1 MLDFE
6 AIKRIP
12 IVEVA
17 VGHYHLP
24 LRFRGDYANA
34 TCPLPTHRQGDKAK
48 AFSINL
54 PGNYW
59 RCFSDSCN
67 AGNGGKR
74 GGDVINFVAAM
85 EKCREKDAA
94 EKLASWFGVGKEK
107 AAPRMEA
114 RPVSTKQHQKTYP
127 EPSTGSDSVKYM
139 QEIDAWFDILFRRGQ
154 EETDLEYWK
163 RCRNE
168 VKSKLVESFRNGK
181 KSLAA

>member
-17 VGHYHLP
+17 AGHYKLP
-24 LRFRGDYANA
+24 FRFRGGYANA
-34 TCPLPTHRQGDKAK
+34 PCPLPTHKQGDKAK
-48 AFSINL
+48 SFSINL
-54 PGNYW
+54 AGNYW

-67 AGNGGKR
+67 ASNGGKR

-85 EKCREKDAA
+85 EKSREKEAA

-107 AAPRMEA
+107 AASRMEA
-114 RPVSTKQHQKTYP
+114 RPVSTDRHQKTYP
-127 EPSTGSDSVKYM
+127 DPSTGSDSVKYM
-139 QEIDAWFDILFRRGQ
+139 QEIDAWFDALFKRG
-154 EETDLEYWK
+154 EKETDLEYWK
-163 RCRNE
+163 RCRNG
-168 VKSKLVESFRNGK
+168 VKTKLVDSFRNGK